1 MTLKNVEGV
10 MMKADADGL
19 NGGIFSMICVLIQ
32 CLGFCGVFLVNGLVN
47 FKNVMCRVVIVVI
60 VSVVSWLPWLKR

>member
-1 MTLKNVEGV
+1 
-10 MMKADADGL
+10 
-19 NGGIFSMICVLIQ
+19 MICVLIQ

-47 FKNVMCRVVIVVI
+47 FKNVMFGVVIVVI